1 MNQSLYNLT
10 QHYFKRIY
18 KLNPKLNAFITI
30 TEQEALLTATQ
41 LDSEIET
48 AQVKRLLHGIP
59 IVIKDNID
67 TANLITTIGT
77 ELFQQRIPVV
87 DADIV
92 TRLKQAGAIILG
104 KTNLSEFGADITGN
118 NRFYGNVR
126 SAVNPNYSP
135 GGSSSGTATAVAA
148 NLCVGGIGTDT
159 GGSIRVPAS
168 WSGIVGLRP
177 TQSIISTDGV
187 FKRAPSF
194 DTVGVMASK
203 VTDVEILFNAI
214 MHPLALPNILP
225 PPSTYK
231 LGVINNYTF
240 RGVDTEV
247 AAAIHRVIYSCK
259 QAGIE
264 VINIES
270 ILLSNFNKTNYSI
283 IALYEFSQVLQ
294 EYQNQ
299 HHLFGDKVNYDLRKS
314 AAISGKSY
322 QKAQKQRLCELG
334 DIQNIFRQVDAII
347 TPTTPTTAPNIQA
360 DARVYQLNRKFVL
373 PFSYFGLPCV
383 SIPCGLN
390 PQGLPIG
397 LQIVANSFQDKLI
410 LKIAEDLESI
420 INYYL
425 IK

>member
-10 QHYFKRIY
+10 QHYFKKIY
-18 KLNPKLNAFITI
+18 KLNPELNAFITV

-41 LDSEIET
+41 LDSEID
-48 AQVKRLLHGIP
+48 AGKVKRLLHGIP

-67 TANLITTIGT
+67 TANIITTVGT
-77 ELFQQRIPVV
+77 ELFHQRIPVV

-214 MHPLALPNILP
+214 LHPLALPNMS

-247 AAAIHRVIYSCK
+247 AAAIQRVIYSCK

-270 ILLSNFNKTNYSI
+270 ELLSNFNKANYSI
-283 IALYEFSQVLQ
+283 LALYEFNQVLQ
-294 EYQNQ
+294 KYHNQ
-299 HHLFGDKVNYDLRKS
+299 HHLFGDKVNYDLRKG
-314 AAISGKSY
+314 AAISGNSY
-322 QKAQKQRLCELG
+322 QKAQKQRLWEFG
-334 DIQNIFRQVDAII
+334 NIQNIFRQVDAII
-347 TPTTPTTAPNIQA
+347 TPTTTTTAPNIQA
-360 DARVYQLNRKFVL
+360 DTKVYQLNRKFVL

-383 SIPCGLN
+383 SIPCGLS

-410 LKIAEDLESI
+410 LKIADDLESI